1 MGVERVKNTSLTL
14 KDYYSQSFG
23 LRNQKIGIYGLYC
36 ISINISMKLILPFSP
51 LKGYVWGERGKNQT
65 LDHYRD

>member
-36 ISINISMKLILPFSP
+36 ISINISMKLICLSDP
-51 LKGYVWGERGKNQT
+51 LRGKFWVKGVTIN
-65 LDHYRD
+65 L